1 MVIYKSEQM
10 KLRSNYLIYLA
21 SALVLIISISSCS
34 SKNKSENVVED
45 KEGVKETRPNV
56 LWIYVEDISP
66 DIGAYGNDLVH
77 TPQLDKMAKQGVK
90 FTNTIMPSP
99 VCSSSRSAMITGIMS
114 TTIGTHNH
122 HSSRTEASAIRLP
135 DTLTTIPEL
144 FKKAGY
150 YTFNS
155 GKDDYNFWYTRK
167 DLYDGAY
174 YQHPLYGKSAKR
186 TDWNARLDKSQPFFG
201 QIQLKGSKQIF
212 SKTFKEKVITPID
225 RSLVALPPY
234 YPDVPLIREEWAQ
247 YLETMELTDVEV
259 KNTLDQL
266 KADGLLENTVVF
278 FFSDHGMRSLRHKQ
292 FLYEGGIKV
301 PFIVLWKGNP
311 TLVKPG
317 TINNKLI
324 SGLDIGA
331 TSLALA
337 GIEKPSYMEG
347 KDLFAANHK
356 ARPFVISARDRC
368 DFTIDRIRS
377 VRTERF
383 KYIRNFFPNR
393 SYMQPNYRDEWES
406 TQLLRTLYAD
416 GKLNEVQS
424 RIFKDNRP
432 EEELYDLIRDPD
444 EISNLAI
451 NIDYQKELERH
462 REILNNWV
470 KETDD
475 KGQYPEDV
483 ENLKYMLGIWDE
495 QAVNKEYDVIRKEFP
510 DLAGSLKSNKSARFE
525 LVK

>member
-1 MVIYKSEQM
+1 MNSNSNCLLRFISILLLMLSIGSCAEKKSEE
-10 KLRSNYLIYLA
+10 KKSSDSLA
-21 SALVLIISISSCS
+21 E
-34 SKNKSENVVED
+34 K
-45 KEGVKETRPNV
+45 KEEVKKTSPNI

-66 DIGAYGNDLVH
+66 DLGAYGDPLAN
-77 TPQLDKMAKQGVK
+77 TPQLDAMAKQGVR

-99 VCSSSRSAMITGIMS
+99 VCSPSRSAMITGVMS

-135 DTLTTIPEL
+135 DTITTIPEL

-155 GKDDYNFWYTRK
+155 GKDDYNFWYNRK
-167 DLYDGAY
+167 DLYNEAY

-186 TDWNARLDKSQPFFG
+186 NYWKEGIKNKPFFG
-201 QIQLKGSKQIF
+201 QIQLSGSKHIF

-225 RSLVALPPY
+225 RSKVTIPPY

-247 YLETMELTDVEV
+247 YLETLELTDMEV
-259 KNTLDQL
+259 KKILDQL

-301 PFIVLWKGNP
+301 PFIVQWEGNP
-311 TLVKPG
+311 DLIKPG
-317 TINNKLI
+317 TVNDKLI

-337 GIEKPSYMEG
+337 GIKKPDYMEG
-347 KDLFAANHK
+347 ENLFAADHK
-356 ARPFVISARDRC
+356 ARPYVISTRDRC

-383 KYIRNFFPNR
+383 KYIKNFYPNR

-406 TQLLRTLYAD
+406 TQLLRKLYAE
-416 GKLNEVQS
+416 GKLNELQS

-432 EEELYDLIRDPD
+432 EEELYDLVLDPN
-444 EISNLAI
+444 EINNLAT
-451 NIDYQKELERH
+451 NVEYQNELKRH
-462 REILNNWV
+462 REILNNWI
-470 KETDD
+470 KKTGD
-475 KGQYPEDV
+475 KGQYPEDK

-495 QAVNKEYDVIRKEFP
+495 QAVNEEYTAIRKEFP
-510 DLAGSLKSNKSARFE
+510 DLAGSLKDKKSAKFE
-525 LVK
+525 LVE